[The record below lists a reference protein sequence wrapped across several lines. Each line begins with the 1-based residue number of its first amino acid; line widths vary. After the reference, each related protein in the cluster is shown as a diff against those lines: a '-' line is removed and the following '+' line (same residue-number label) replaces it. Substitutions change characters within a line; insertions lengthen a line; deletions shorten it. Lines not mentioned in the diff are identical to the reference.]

1 MGLAMSYLRL
11 PPSLE
16 EEHDPARIAHKVF
29 GVPDWRKGRPAGQLL
44 EVGGAWQALHYL
56 ITGDPWDGR
65 APEADVVCG
74 GRLLTEDGAE
84 RLGMDVIFLGP
95 DRVKLVADHLA
106 ATPFKTVA
114 ARYDPA
120 AMATAQVQD
129 AKGMNAKTRDQVL
142 RPAYEGLGRFYAA
155 AATEGHA
162 VYKAMA

>member
-11 PPSLE
+11 PPSLGKE
-16 EEHDPARIAHKVF
+16 QDPTRIAHQVF
-29 GVPDWRKGRPAGQLL
+29 GTPDWRSGRPA
-44 EVGGAWQALHYL
+44 EHVVDVGGNWQALHYL

-106 ATPFKTVA
+106 ATPFKKISG
-114 ARYDPA
+114 RFDRA
-120 AMATAQVQD
+120 AMAAAEVQD
-129 AKGMNAKTRDQVL
+129 AKKMNAQTRDKVL
-142 RPAYEGLGRFYAA
+142 RPAYEALGRFYAA
-155 AATEGHA
+155 AAGEGEA